1 MRLLAGVDLRRDFF
15 FSYTYPLT
23 SSLQDATAGR
33 AGCPW
38 SSPFCWNAHLAR
50 PLAACLG
57 GLSSTAMRR
66 WLLPLIHGSFGAT
79 SLALCGTP
87 VSVVLLARRS
97 RRFAGTRYRKRGVN
111 DAGDVANHV
120 ETEQVVDA
128 GAWPCRRQ
136 PRGVRRDYPPYSAIP
151 PPPPPRCSSVLQVR
165 GSIPLFWSQEASAL
179 SPKPDILLAR
189 HDPYYGATKEHFAQL
204 QARYGDCVALSLVK
218 ASEKRPRE
226 TLLRRELGAAVDAIN
241 AAAAAAGEPP
251 AAPRPPHVVLCSW
264 DFSRRAKRSR
274 PADVLCLLN
283 TLSTGGLA
291 KTGIFVTP
299 RPVDLGA
306 PPRSQASSVAAQ
318 AATAALGWTAPA
330 GEAAPRRM
338 RPDEVARRA
347 FLAAGAE
354 SVLGLDNDDD
364 DSDGDAAGHG
374 PWLLS
379 SEGDPFAG
387 GCRQVGVLRTNCID
401 CLDRTNVA
409 QFAYGVAALGMQLV
423 ALGLGDEAA
432 LAADSPLV
440 ESLSLLYQHMG
451 DALAWQYGGS
461 DSHSHMLQAAASAAA
476 GGAVAGAGQAQQL
489 LPAAGGYAAGG
500 HPGAVPPAAGPLGA
514 GVGGVAAWRAAGNY
528 SRQWLTSAQ
537 RFYSATITDAE
548 KQDAINLFLGHFVP
562 QRGRPALWELDN
574 DVWLHARA
582 QRGEEDGG
590 GGRDPTAWAAL
601 DDGRRSPFGRAALSD
616 AQGSLASFDVWAEP
630 PPGWAP
636 VPPAVRVYP
645 PGVQSGYTAPVRP
658 ARRPGTASQG
668 DAGQAA
674 VQARRAA
681 AAVRA
686 RSFYAATVAR
696 SILPPGPGLGLA
708 TPTEQQAAVQ
718 RYAPFCTDTTP
729 WAALFAGAA
738 EARLA
743 AERGRQDVVMDPA
756 SLAAFEQADRAA
768 LDLLRASAQ
777 QASEVAAADALP
789 DATLSAAQ
797 AFLSAPDDLAP
808 VPEWTMPVGQHEVA
822 APRWPSDEPTAGKV
836 TAPVASHKYP
846 PPPGSD
852 LRRWLAAREAGAW
865 GDMEEAVLP
874 AASLGRLGRGVL
886 LPAPLAANAH
896 AMARAQLAQLIAPP
910 LFEDRR
916 KPEARA
922 LRTPSM
928 RRFSGWA
935 DRGKG
940 DDQGWGGKGDDQGW
954 GGKGDDQGWAFHAF
968 HASPA
973 DAYMPPQTL
982 LTPPPA
988 VVPATLPLAQP
999 VGLVSPEAPR
1009 SRPPAR
1015 HVPRDDDDAYF
1026 STGDRDAGP
1035 KLGSLM
1041 GMMA

>member
-1 MRLLAGVDLRRDFF
+1 MDLRRDFF

-23 SSLQDATAGR
+23 SSLQDAAAGR

-136 PRGVRRDYPPYSAIP
+136 PRGVRGDYPPYSSVP
-151 PPPPPRCSSVLQVR
+151 TPPPPRCSSVLQVR
-165 GSIPLFWSQEASAL
+165 GSIPLFWSQEASPL

-241 AAAAAAGEPP
+241 ASAAAAEPAE
-251 AAPRPPHVVLCSW
+251 AASRPPHVVLCSW

-274 PADVLCLLN
+274 PADVLRLLN
-283 TLSTGGLA
+283 TLSTGALA
-291 KTGIFVTP
+291 KTGVFVTP

-306 PPRSQASSVAAQ
+306 PPRSQASSVAAR
-318 AATAALGWTAPA
+318 AAAASLGWTAPA
-330 GEAAPRRM
+330 GEAAGRGQ
-338 RPDEVARRA
+338 RPDGVARRA

-354 SVLGLDNDDD
+354 SVLGLD
-364 DSDGDAAGHG
+364 SEEEDGDDAGEAG
-374 PWLLS
+374 PWLLPG
-379 SEGDPFAG
+379 EGDPFAG

-409 QFAYGVAALGMQLV
+409 QFAYGVAALGVQLV
-423 ALGLGDEAA
+423 ALGLADEPG
-432 LAADSPLV
+432 LAPDSALV

-461 DSHSHMLQAAASAAA
+461 DSHSHMLQAAASTGGGAAA
-476 GGAVAGAGQAQQL
+476 AGQAQL
-489 LPAAGGYAAGG
+489 LPAPGGFVAGPPGAAPAAAGHLG
-500 HPGAVPPAAGPLGA
+500 TGA
-514 GVGGVAAWRAAGNY
+514 GGVAAWRAAGNY

-582 QRGEEDGG
+582 LGDRGDGDG
-590 GGRDPTAWAAL
+590 DGGRDPSAWAAL
-601 DDGRRSPFGRAALSD
+601 DDGRRSPFGRAALAD

-636 VPPAVRVYP
+636 LPPAVRLYP
-645 PGVQSGYTAPVRP
+645 PGVQSGYTAPLRP
-658 ARRPGTASQG
+658 APKPGAASQDG
-668 DAGQAA
+668 AGQAA
-674 VQARRAA
+674 AQARRAA
-681 AAVRA
+681 AASRA
-686 RSFYAATVAR
+686 RAFYAETVAR
-696 SILPPGPGLGLA
+696 GVLPSGPGLGLA
-708 TPTEQQAAVQ
+708 TPKEQQAAVQ
-718 RYAPFCTDTTP
+718 RYTPFCTDTAL
-729 WAALFAGAA
+729 WAALFAGAT
-738 EARLA
+738 EARGA
-743 AERGRQDVVMDPA
+743 AERGRQDVVLDPA

-777 QASEVAAADALP
+777 ASGVPAAEALP

-808 VPEWTMPVGQHEVA
+808 VPEWTMPAGQHQEA
-822 APRWPSDEPTAGKV
+822 TRWPSEATLAKATAV
-836 TAPVASHKYP
+836 TAVAPDKYP
-846 PPPGSD
+846 PAPGSD
-852 LRRWLAAREAGAW
+852 LRRWLAAREAGARS
-865 GDMEEAVLP
+865 DMGEAVHP

-910 LFEDRR
+910 VFEDRR
-916 KPEARA
+916 KADKRA
-922 LRTPSM
+922 GVRTPSM
-928 RRFSGWA
+928 RRFSAAHAQWGGTK
-935 DRGKG
+935 DRG
-940 DDQGWGGKGDDQGW
+940 Q
-954 GGKGDDQGWAFHAF
+954 DQGWAFHAF
-968 HASPA
+968 QPPAVSPVPPA
-973 DAYMPPQTL
+973 LPQTL
-982 LTPPPA
+982 HAFTPPA
-988 VVPATLPLAQP
+988 ATLPLPQA
-999 VGLVSPEAPR
+999 EAAPQ
-1009 SRPPAR
+1009 SRPAR
-1015 HVPRDDDDAYF
+1015 HVLRDDDEFFA
-1026 STGDRDAGP
+1026 SDRGRRDGGAER
-1035 KLGSLM
+1035 LGSLM
-1041 GMMA
+1041 GMTD

>member
-1 MRLLAGVDLRRDFF
+1 VRLLAGVDLRRDFF

-23 SSLQDATAGR
+23 SSLQDAAAGR

-66 WLLPLIHGSFGAT
+66 WLLCLIHGSFGAT

-189 HDPYYGATKEHFAQL
+189 HDPYYGATAEHFAQL

-241 AAAAAAGEPP
+241 AAAAATHEPP
-251 AAPRPPHVVLCSW
+251 SAPRPPHVVLCSW

-274 PADVLCLLN
+274 PADVLRLLN
-283 TLSTGGLA
+283 TLSTGALA
-291 KTGIFVTP
+291 KTGVFVTP

-318 AATAALGWTAPA
+318 AATAALGWTSPA
-330 GEAAPRRM
+330 GEAAPRGE
-338 RPDEVARRA
+338 RPDAVARGA

-354 SVLGLDNDDD
+354 SVLGLDHDDD
-364 DSDGDAAGHG
+364 GSDDDAAGHG
-374 PWLLS
+374 PWLLP

-440 ESLSLLYQHMG
+440 EGLSLLYQHMG

-461 DSHSHMLQAAASAAA
+461 DSHSHMLQAAASAA
-476 GGAVAGAGQAQQL
+476 VVGAGQAQL
-489 LPAAGGYAAGG
+489 LPAPGGYVAGG
-500 HPGAVPPAAGPLGA
+500 HPGAAPPTAGPLGA

-590 GGRDPTAWAAL
+590 GWRDHIAWAAL
-601 DDGRRSPFGRAALSD
+601 DDGRRSPFGRAALAD

-636 VPPAVRVYP
+636 VPPAVRIHP

-658 ARRPGTASQG
+658 ARRPGVASQG

-674 VQARRAA
+674 GQARRAA
-681 AAVRA
+681 AAARA

-708 TPTEQQAAVQ
+708 NPAEQQAAVQ
-718 RYAPFCTDTTP
+718 RYTPFCTGTTP
-729 WAALFAGAA
+729 WAALFAGAT
-738 EARLA
+738 EAREA

-768 LDLLRASAQ
+768 LELLRASAH
-777 QASEVAAADALP
+777 QAAEVAAADALP

-808 VPEWTMPVGQHEVA
+808 VPEWTMPLGQQQQQEAV
-822 APRWPSDEPTAGKV
+822 RWQSVEPTAAKV
-836 TAPVASHKYP
+836 TAPAASHKYP

-865 GDMEEAVLP
+865 SDMAEAVLP

-886 LPAPLAANAH
+886 LPAPVAANAH
-896 AMARAQLAQLIAPP
+896 AMARAQLAQLITPP

-922 LRTPSM
+922 VRTPSM
-928 RRFSGWA
+928 RRFSA
-935 DRGKG
+935 AHSQYNRGKG
-940 DDQGWGGKGDDQGW
+940 
-954 GGKGDDQGWAFHAF
+954 GDDQGWAFHAF

-973 DAYMPPQTL
+973 DAPMPPQTL
-982 LTPPPA
+982 FTPAPA
-988 VVPATLPLAQP
+988 AVPAALPSA
-999 VGLVSPEAPR
+999 
-1009 SRPPAR
+1009 
-1015 HVPRDDDDAYF
+1015 
-1026 STGDRDAGP
+1026 
-1035 KLGSLM
+1035 
-1041 GMMA
+1041 